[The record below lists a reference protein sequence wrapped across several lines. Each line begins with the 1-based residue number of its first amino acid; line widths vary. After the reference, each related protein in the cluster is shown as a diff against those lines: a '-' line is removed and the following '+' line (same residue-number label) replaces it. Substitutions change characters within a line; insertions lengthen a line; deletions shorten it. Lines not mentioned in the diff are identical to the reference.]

1 MRKVRLDVSPP
12 ELQVIEI
19 SAGGSLVWGK
29 NFSEEINLRVHYV
42 LIKAGGEMNT
52 GSEDCSY
59 VYKTTITLIGVQSYI
74 NIFFSIDNT
83 LE

>member
-12 ELQVIEI
+12 ELQGIEI

-29 NFSEEINLRVHYV
+29 NSSEENNLRVRYI
-42 LIKAGGEMNT
+42 LIKAGGKMIIGT
-52 GSEDCSY
+52 EDCNH
-59 VYKTTITLIGVQSYI
+59 VYKTNITLLGVQNYI
-74 NIFFSIDNT
+74 NIFFSIDNI